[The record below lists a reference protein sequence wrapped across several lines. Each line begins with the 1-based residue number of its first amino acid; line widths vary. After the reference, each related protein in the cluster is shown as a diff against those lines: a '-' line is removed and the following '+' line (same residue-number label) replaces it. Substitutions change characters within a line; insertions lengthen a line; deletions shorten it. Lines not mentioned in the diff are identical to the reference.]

1 MKLTNVFYTE
11 HGRPCL
17 NKATQGGAQ
26 NTEPETRERKCVQTE
41 NAAKRY
47 ERLNWTKT
55 LSRQP
60 NARSQRSWVE
70 SESGSQAKPSAQQST
85 AEQSR
90 AEPKAILGSARMAN
104 GTAGHAWNGK
114 DDVGSDDDGDV
125 MNEAGRAAN
134 NERAKNAER
143 ARERQQSKQTF
154 WSQL

>member
-47 ERLNWTKT
+47 ERLNWTET

-70 SESGSQAKPSAQQST
+70 SESESQAKPSAQ
-85 AEQSR
+85 QSR
-90 AEPKAILGSARMAN
+90 AEPKAILGSARIAN
-104 GTAGHAWNGK
+104 RTAGHAWNVK
-114 DDVGSDDDGDV
+114 DDVDNDDDDDGDV

-134 NERAKNAER
+134 KERAKNAER
-143 ARERQQSKQTF
+143 AGERQQSKQTF